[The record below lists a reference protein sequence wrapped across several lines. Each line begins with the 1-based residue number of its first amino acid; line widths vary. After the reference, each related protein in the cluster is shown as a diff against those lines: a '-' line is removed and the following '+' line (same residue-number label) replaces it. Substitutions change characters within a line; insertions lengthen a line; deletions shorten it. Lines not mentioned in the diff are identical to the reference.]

1 MSPTERLF
9 AVRGELYEIR
19 DARSDAND
27 YARGYATGQ
36 IALAITA
43 ITTAAFILDS
53 EESKRLAERLAAAAE
68 AKATQEPHADGA

>member
-1 MSPTERLF
+1 VSPVERLF
-9 AVRGELYEIR
+9 AVRDELYEIR
-19 DARSDAND
+19 DARSDAID

-53 EESKRLAERLAAAAE
+53 EESKRLAAAAE